1 MSLQPGQKLGSYEIV
16 SQAGAGGMGE
26 VYKANDP
33 RLDRTVAIKVLPERT
48 ADSEDLKERFARE
61 AKAISSLNHPNIC
74 ILYDIGHEEGRDY
87 LVMEYLEGET
97 LADRLVQGAIPIA
110 ETLKIAIQVADALDN
125 AHRQG
130 LVHRDL
136 KPGNV
141 MLCREGAKLLDFGLA
156 KLTIDEGKPD
166 SLSGLTLTSPL
177 TMDGTLVG
185 TMQYMSPE
193 QLEGQVA
200 DARSD
205 IFAFGA
211 LLYEMATGKRPFEG
225 TSQASL
231 IASVLKEEPPAVSV
245 MQPMVPPM
253 LDQAI
258 SQCLEK
264 DPDNRWQTAGDL
276 KRALM
281 WVQSGGSQVG
291 IPAPVVKRK
300 KTRERVQ
307 WGLIAALF
315 LVAAALGGLFL
326 KSALVEP
333 EIVRSSLPIPEK
345 AVLANIGGGSMEISP
360 DGTKLAFV
368 ARDSVGGELKLW
380 VRRLD
385 SMTSLPLP
393 GTSGA
398 QFPFWSHDSRYLAFF
413 ANNNLMKV
421 LATGGPTLTL
431 CSAQSGRGGSWSQD
445 DVILFTAKYDDIIQR
460 VPAAGG
466 DPVAV
471 TVRDSTQGDYTHRWV
486 HFLPNGRDFLFFART
501 QGDGGGE
508 LDAICVASLD
518 KPGFTRILRAKSNP
532 IYAEG
537 KLLFVRDGVLMAQPF
552 DLGKLE
558 LVGDAVPITEGVA
571 YVQGWSHGIF
581 SASTNG
587 RLVYRQGQVN
597 MGSLLKIYDLNS
609 EELESVGEQ
618 EFQTGFDVSHDNTKV
633 AVTILDQSSSNYDVW
648 IRDLQRGIR
657 NRLTFHPD
665 SDVSPIWSPDDSLIA
680 YASRRQEKPGLYIKA
695 ANGVGDERLLW
706 EVDNVILVADWSPD
720 GRFIACTSETP
731 QGSDIMIVP
740 VDQSQEPFPFMQT
753 INFSEWD
760 PDFSPDGR
768 WLAFVS
774 DESTLEEVFAAPF
787 PGPGGKWQVSLK
799 EGDRPT
805 WTGDGSTIIYLD
817 NEDRIT
823 SAAVEVNGSALQIGK
838 VETLFPINGFRP
850 SNIFSLMDGGK
861 RIMVNERPL
870 GGDDSLIVLVQNW
883 SRDIGR

>member
-1 MSLQPGQKLGSYEIV
+1 M
-16 SQAGAGGMGE
+16 
-26 VYKANDP
+26 
-33 RLDRTVAIKVLPERT
+33 
-48 ADSEDLKERFARE
+48 KERFARE

-74 ILYDIGHEEGRDY
+74 ILYDVGHEDGRDY

-110 ETLKIAIQVADALDN
+110 ETLKIAIQIADALDN
-125 AHRQG
+125 AHRKG

-141 MLCREGAKLLDFGLA
+141 MLCRDGAKLLDFGLA

-177 TMDGTLVG
+177 TMDGTLIG

-193 QLEGQVA
+193 QLEGKEA

-264 DPDNRWQTAGDL
+264 DADNRWQTAGDL

-281 WVQSGGSQVG
+281 WVQGGGSQVG
-291 IPAPVVKRK
+291 IPAPVVKRR
-300 KTRERVQ
+300 KTREWAQ
-307 WGLIAALF
+307 WGAIAVLFLIASAM
-315 LVAAALGGLFL
+315 GGLFL
-326 KSALVEP
+326 KSTLVEP
-333 EIVRSSLPIPEK
+333 AVVR
-345 AVLANIGGGSMEISP
+345 MEISP
-360 DGTKLAFV
+360 DGTSLAFV

-393 GTSGA
+393 GTKGA

-413 ANNNLMKV
+413 ANNKLMKV

-431 CSAQSGRGGSWSQD
+431 CNAQSGRGGSWSKD
-445 DVILFTAKYDDIIQR
+445 DVILFTARYDDIIQR

-471 TVRDSTQGDYTHRWV
+471 TVRDTTLGDYTHRWV

-501 QGDGGGE
+501 EGDGGGE
-508 LDAICVASLD
+508 QDAICTASLD

-532 IYAEG
+532 VYAEG

-552 DLGKLE
+552 DPGKLE

-581 SASTNG
+581 SASING

-597 MGSLLKIYDLNS
+597 TGSLMKIYDL
-609 EELESVGEQ
+609 EGTELEAVGEQ
-618 EFQTGFDVSHDNTKV
+618 EFQTGFDVSHDNTRV
-633 AVTILDQSSSNYDVW
+633 AVTILDQSSNNYDVW

-665 SDVSPIWSPDDSLIA
+665 SDVSPIWSPDDSMIA
-680 YASRRQEKPGLYIKA
+680 YGSRRQEKPGLYLKA
-695 ANGVGDERLLW
+695 ANGAAEERLLW
-706 EVDNVILVADWSPD
+706 EVDDGILVADWSPD
-720 GRFIACTSETP
+720 GRFIACTTMTP

-740 VDQSQEPFPFMQT
+740 VDESQEPFPFMKT

-760 PDFSPDGR
+760 PQFSPDGR

-774 DESTLEEVFAAPF
+774 DESTLEEVYVAPF
-787 PGPGGKWQVSLK
+787 PGPGGKWQVSLR
-799 EGDRPT
+799 EGDRPA

-817 NEDRIT
+817 NEDRVT
-823 SAAVEVNGSALQIGK
+823 SAAVEVNGSALRIGQVK
-838 VETLFPINGFRP
+838 TLFPINGFRP
-850 SNIFSLMDGGK
+850 SNIFCLMDGGK
-861 RIMVNERPL
+861 RIMVNERPM